1 MDSSGIGVILNRY
14 KQMEGS
20 SGTVAV
26 YGAGERMRRI
36 LRIGGVYRLVQSYR
50 TREEALDVDIK
61 GEMNMYADDI
71 SVSETEVKGKLKKIK
86 NSEEYRKFEQ
96 NEQRQA
102 EKNGTWMHLEI
113 DSHSSN
119 EEFARVTAAVFMSR
133 MNPTMEELEDVK
145 TAVSEAVTNAVIH
158 GYSDEIG
165 IIYIEARI
173 EGEELIISVRDE
185 GKGILDVEKAMEP
198 MYTTDTTGE
207 RSGMGFSFMEA
218 FMVRSRWSPRWAAER
233 V

>member
-1 MDSSGIGVILNRY
+1 M
-14 KQMEGS
+14 
-20 SGTVAV
+20 
-26 YGAGERMRRI
+26 
-36 LRIGGVYRLVQSYR
+36 
-50 TREEALDVDIK
+50 
-61 GEMNMYADDI
+61 
-71 SVSETEVKGKLKKIK
+71 
-86 NSEEYRKFEQ
+86 
-96 NEQRQA
+96 
-102 EKNGTWMHLEI
+102 
-113 DSHSSN
+113 
-119 EEFARVTAAVFMSR
+119 
-133 MNPTMEELEDVK
+133 K

-218 FMVRSRWSPRWAAER
+218 FMDEVEVESKVGCGTCVTMKKQIGRGYMNKEQEEKETAESYG
-233 V
+233 

>member
-1 MDSSGIGVILNRY
+1 MMKNEMKLSMDAISEN
-14 KQMEGS
+14 
-20 SGTVAV
+20 
-26 YGAGERMRRI
+26 
-36 LRIGGVYRLVQSYR
+36 
-50 TREEALDVDIK
+50 EALGRICI
-61 GEMNMYADDI
+61 A
-71 SVSETEVKGKLKKIK
+71 TFLT
-86 NSEEYRKFEQ
+86 RL
-96 NEQRQA
+96 
-102 EKNGTWMHLEI
+102 H
-113 DSHSSN
+113 
-119 EEFARVTAAVFMSR
+119 
-133 MNPTMEELEDVK
+133 PTLEELEDVK

-218 FMVRSRWSPRWAAER
+218 FMDEVEVESKVGCGTCVTMKKRIGKGYMNKEQEEKETAESYG
-233 V
+233 

>member
-1 MDSSGIGVILNRY
+1 MG
-14 KQMEGS
+14 
-20 SGTVAV
+20 
-26 YGAGERMRRI
+26 
-36 LRIGGVYRLVQSYR
+36 
-50 TREEALDVDIK
+50 DIK

-71 SVSETEVKGKLKKIK
+71 SVSETEVKGKPKKIK
-86 NSEEYRKFEQ
+86 NSEEYRKF
-96 NEQRQA
+96 EQRQA

-218 FMVRSRWSPRWAAER
+218 FMDEVEVESKVGCGTCVTMKKRIGREYMNKEQEEKETAEFYG
-233 V
+233 

>member
-1 MDSSGIGVILNRY
+1 MG
-14 KQMEGS
+14 
-20 SGTVAV
+20 
-26 YGAGERMRRI
+26 
-36 LRIGGVYRLVQSYR
+36 
-50 TREEALDVDIK
+50 DIK

-71 SVSETEVKGKLKKIK
+71 SVSETEVKGKPKKTK
-86 NSEEYRKFEQ
+86 NSEEYRKFKQ

-218 FMVRSRWSPRWAAER
+218 FMDEVEVESKVGCGTCVTMKKRIGREYMNKEQEEKETAEFYG
-233 V
+233 